1 MYCLWKGKIVWKILI
16 SLLLLFMI
24 GCSSVPITS
33 SNDDSSNGV
42 PELPLQRIVVADFMF
57 TALSISF
64 VLGVIGTG
72 LGFGK
77 IGLSIIG
84 GSLAGII
91 LRTTILT
98 YVSNVYF
105 SIAVALIVLSGV
117 LLIVAGVLMKN
128 KAIKEMILSI
138 QHIKDWAEVEG
149 SDRKEANDIMNSLQ
163 SKETKQT
170 VQKVK
175 SDLKVKGKI

>member
-1 MYCLWKGKIVWKILI
+1 MKILI

-84 GSLAGII
+84 GSLAGIF

-98 YVSNVYF
+98 YISNVYF